1 MYHTH
6 SISHWVGLHAQ
17 GLFAVAGDE
26 NAEVRKNVCR
36 ALVMMLEVRASDL
49 LPHMHA
55 IIEVSHCP
63 VTVCLLVHISVFVY
77 MYISDGKL
85 SKSTRMLSRQAYLF
99 PLVLS
104 TCWYAPRIL
113 MRQSL
118 LNRVSSGSPW
128 QSSPSAWRPWLRS

>member
-55 IIEVSHCP
+55 IIEVSHCS

-99 PLVLS
+99 PLGS
-104 TCWYAPRIL
+104 TRAAGAFTMCFTIR
-113 MRQSL
+113 R
-118 LNRVSSGSPW
+118 RSPMW
-128 QSSPSAWRPWLRS
+128 TT